1 MAVSNNSNILETVE
15 SSNVDVALIVIT
27 SLLLI
32 DPDSTLSPFLTKI
45 FSLNNEKNSNNIYKI
60 IEDNFGTHKL
70 EFFLLF

>member
-1 MAVSNNSNILETVE
+1 MAVSSNSNILETVE

-45 FSLNNEKNSNNIYKI
+45 FSLSPVRAEVSK
-60 IEDNFGTHKL
+60 
-70 EFFLLF
+70 